1 MFAVQQSDIHI
12 YAHFHILIRCGLSWD
27 IKYSSLCHTVGRCC
41 LSILC
46 VMVCVWQSQAPT
58 LSLPL
63 VVSAMATP
71 ALFSVSVSLPAF
83 CGEAHLCQIPR
94 ISDAMCVCL
103 SLSDLFCFVWNLW
116 VRLCCCKWHCFLPF
130 NGWVIFHCERACV
143 RACVCVRVHA
153 KPLKSCSTLCD
164 LLDCSPPGPSVHG
177 ILQARMLEWVALPAS
192 GGSADPGVEPASH
205 YVSCI
210 TGGFFTSSAIRE
222 ARESHHGLHISR

>member
-27 IKYSSLCHTVGRCC
+27 IKYSSLCHTAGRCC

-71 ALFSVSVSLPAF
+71 APFSVSVSLPAF

-103 SLSDLFCFVWNLW
+103 SLSDLFCLV
-116 VRLCCCKWHCFLPF
+116 
-130 NGWVIFHCERACV
+130 
-143 RACVCVRVHA
+143 
-153 KPLKSCSTLCD
+153 
-164 LLDCSPPGPSVHG
+164 
-177 ILQARMLEWVALPAS
+177 
-192 GGSADPGVEPASH
+192 
-205 YVSCI
+205 
-210 TGGFFTSSAIRE
+210 
-222 ARESHHGLHISR
+222 